1 MFFALWGLT
10 VPICPLSSYATAS
23 ELQHLLTDSTTTR
36 LFVHPSLLGLA
47 LQAAKRVGL
56 PEDRIYTIEGDV
68 PNRRSFGQMIDG
80 VVARKTPEVRSR
92 PVKHDTLAYLL
103 FSSGTSGV
111 PKSVMVSHTN
121 LVFQMLQT
129 GIVEEALSVVMPVRR
144 EEYSFRKRISSFHRN
159 RLRTR
164 LLGLRW
170 ASCLSTTHL
179 YAHFA
184 CYSRHLGLQSTS
196 GNRLRRPPAYAR
208 SSNGV

>member
-36 LFVHPSLLGLA
+36 LFVHPSLIGLA

-68 PNRRSFGQMIDG
+68 PNRQSFGQMIDG
-80 VVARKTPEVRSR
+80 VIARKTPAVRSR

-144 EEYSFRKRISSFHRN
+144 EVCACGKPISAFYRS

-164 LLGLRW
+164 LLGLHW
-170 ASCLSTTHL
+170 ASCLSTTLL
-179 YAHFA
+179 YAYFP
-184 CYSRHLGLQSTS
+184 CLSRHLD
-196 GNRLRRPPAYAR
+196 
-208 SSNGV
+208 